1 MCERSKEEIVSLPQR
16 NRRKVNAC
24 YVSEEEVSE
33 GEEKSWEDN
42 YAEKVNLPEN
52 NMKKKK
58 KKKKKK
64 EYKYDYLDHTA
75 DVILHSYGN
84 SLQESFISVGI
95 SMFNYMC
102 NINKVELQMKRR
114 VKAKGDCS
122 ENLLYNFL
130 TELHFLYGNEYFICK
145 DIDIVTF
152 DTNNFY
158 IEAYAYGEIFS
169 PSKHESGTEIKAIT
183 KHELKIISHS
193 DTSWE
198 IFVLVDI

>member
-24 YVSEEEVSE
+24 YLSEEEVSE
-33 GEEKSWEDN
+33 GEEKSWEDS
-42 YAEKVNLPEN
+42 YVEKVNLPE
-52 NMKKKK
+52 
-58 KKKKKK
+58 KKK
-64 EYKYDYLDHTA
+64 EYKYEYLDHTA

-102 NINKVELQMKRR
+102 NVNNVKLLMKRR
-114 VKAKGDCS
+114 VKAKGECTED
-122 ENLLYNFL
+122 LLYNFL

-152 DTNNFY
+152 DMENFY
-158 IEAYAYGEIFS
+158 IEAYGYGEHFS

-193 DTSWE
+193 DDTWE